1 MVCVLHVS
9 IKFGVFAYV
18 SVSASGFEV
27 SMRNNF
33 VPPVRSDV
41 EHSNAFWKSMSSV
54 LCVL

>member
-41 EHSNAFWKSMSSV
+41 EHSNAFWKSMCSV